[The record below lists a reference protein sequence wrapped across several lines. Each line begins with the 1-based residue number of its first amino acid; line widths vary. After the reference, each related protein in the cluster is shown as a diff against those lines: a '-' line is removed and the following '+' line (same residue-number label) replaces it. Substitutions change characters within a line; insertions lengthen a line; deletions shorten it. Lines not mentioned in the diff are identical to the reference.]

1 MRYEIRH
8 PPVEKEEKEIHT
20 MWMIAVVLGILWLA
34 GLVSGFAMGNIMHI
48 LFVIALLISISWLI
62 KWRRSGLKPE

>member
-1 MRYEIRH
+1 
-8 PPVEKEEKEIHT
+8 

-62 KWRRSGLKPE
+62 KWRRSGLNPE